1 MIIYSVVISLNS
13 PETHPTWLPI
23 FTACQPLKAL
33 VTYRF
38 LDESF
43 VKSLAFMLT
52 EEMDNC
58 AEDYRQTDQHPIAAM
73 SSEPYEVPSAYS
85 LPDRM
90 TEYYAF
96 LQAGNVHP
104 LIKAA
109 VRQEAPI
116 SRYFAGFSR

>member
-1 MIIYSVVISLNS
+1 MIVYSVVISLYS
-13 PETHPTWLPI
+13 PDTHPTWLPI

-33 VTYRF
+33 ATYRF
-38 LDESF
+38 LDEGF

-73 SSEPYEVPSAYS
+73 NSEPYEVPSAYS
-85 LPDRM
+85 LPNRM

-96 LQAGNVHP
+96 LQAGNVH
-104 LIKAA
+104 
-109 VRQEAPI
+109 
-116 SRYFAGFSR
+116 SC

>member
-1 MIIYSVVISLNS
+1 MISLYS
-13 PETHPTWLPI
+13 PETHPTWLSI

-33 VTYRF
+33 ATYRF
-38 LDESF
+38 LDEGF

-73 SSEPYEVPSAYS
+73 NSEPYEMPSAYS
-85 LPDRM
+85 LPGRM

-96 LQAGNVHP
+96 FASWECAFM
-104 LIKAA
+104 LI
-109 VRQEAPI
+109 
-116 SRYFAGFSR
+116 